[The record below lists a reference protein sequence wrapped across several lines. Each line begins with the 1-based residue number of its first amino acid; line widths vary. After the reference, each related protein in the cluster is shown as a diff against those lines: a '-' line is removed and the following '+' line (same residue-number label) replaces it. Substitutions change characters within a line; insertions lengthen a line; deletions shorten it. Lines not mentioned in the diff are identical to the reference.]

1 MSPGAVAAVAPCEG
15 TGSPQLGRSPR
26 LRSWTSERQGCGWA
40 SRAIKAGE
48 EEVVTVR
55 PVQCPTLIQLSGN
68 SCWPGTGR
76 EPRQRQVRK
85 LPGCSVMGMVE
96 GQCGWEAL
104 GEGKHLP
111 ANWPAWLSDVKE
123 ISQGRRSW
131 GARQGA
137 KCPPPHSSGPPK
149 GHPSGLHCLPQNPS
163 GAPPHPNPGSFY
175 SSMPPPTSSL
185 SAPVSWPFLR
195 RKVNNIGLLGKLW
208 PARFRDGKSL
218 ERERA
223 LASVPVSQRQIPGP
237 LPVPPSPWGL
247 NSGLPTSICL

>member
-1 MSPGAVAAVAPCEG
+1 MSPGAVAAVDPCEG
-15 TGSPQLGRSPR
+15 TGSPQRGGSPR
-26 LRSWTSERQGCGWA
+26 LRSWTSERRGCGWA
-40 SRAIKAGE
+40 SRAIRAG

-55 PVQCPTLIQLSGN
+55 PVQYPTLSQLSGN

-85 LPGCSVMGMVE
+85 LPGCYIVGTVE

-137 KCPPPHSSGPPK
+137 KCSPPHSSGPPK

-163 GAPPHPNPGSFY
+163 GAFPHP
-175 SSMPPPTSSL
+175 
-185 SAPVSWPFLR
+185 
-195 RKVNNIGLLGKLW
+195 
-208 PARFRDGKSL
+208 
-218 ERERA
+218 
-223 LASVPVSQRQIPGP
+223 
-237 LPVPPSPWGL
+237 
-247 NSGLPTSICL
+247 

>member
-48 EEVVTVR
+48 EEVVTVQ

-76 EPRQRQVRK
+76 EPRQQQVRK

-137 KCPPPHSSGPPK
+137 KCPPPHSSGPPQR
-149 GHPSGLHCLPQNPS
+149 PSFWTTLPPS
-163 GAPPHPNPGSFY
+163 EPLWSAPPPQPWVVLFLHASPY
-175 SSMPPPTSSL
+175 QLLICTCVLAL
-185 SAPVSWPFLR
+185 SQKESKQHWAFGKTLA
-195 RKVNNIGLLGKLW
+195 RKVQRWKESGEGEGFGLG
-208 PARFRDGKSL
+208 PSQSEADT
-218 ERERA
+218 RA
-223 LASVPVSQRQIPGP
+223 SACS
-237 LPVPPSPWGL
+237 
-247 NSGLPTSICL
+247 T